1 MRQQN
6 IICKMKVILGVSRY
20 KLKNIGC
27 MFQDGAKVGK
37 KKQMVYPLDQLK
49 PKAKTKNQFFLLII
63 F

>member
-1 MRQQN
+1 
-6 IICKMKVILGVSRY
+6 MKVILGVSRY

-49 PKAKTKNQFFLLII
+49 PKAKTKNQLFC
-63 F
+63 